1 MIFRVRR
8 YPVIREKLAA
18 FNDFFT
24 EGLVSSV
31 DLDTVELSDPEFE

>member
-1 MIFRVRR
+1 VIFRGCRCL
-8 YPVIREKLAA
+8 VIPEKLAA

-24 EGLVSSV
+24 EGLVSTV